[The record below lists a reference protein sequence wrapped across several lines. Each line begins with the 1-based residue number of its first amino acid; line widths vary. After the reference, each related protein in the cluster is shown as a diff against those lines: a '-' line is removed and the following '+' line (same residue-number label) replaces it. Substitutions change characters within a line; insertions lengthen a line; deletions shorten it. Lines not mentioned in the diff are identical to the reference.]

1 MRKIVIYI
9 LTLTVIMVA
18 CTSIDCPVQNRV
30 YTLYTLEKANGDDD
44 TLKVDTLFI
53 TTERA
58 DGTDSLLLNGVT
70 GISSFELPISYTQ
83 PEDVFCVTLCDT
95 LGNIYEDTI
104 WVKKDNF
111 PHFESVDCQATYF
124 HQLTGVRYTENI
136 IDSVVIDNS
145 TVNYDASNEHFHI
158 YFKDRY

>member
-1 MRKIVIYI
+1 
-9 LTLTVIMVA
+9 MVA

>member
-1 MRKIVIYI
+1 
-9 LTLTVIMVA
+9 MVA

-58 DGTDSLLLNGVT
+58 DGTDTLLLNGVT